1 MGIEI
6 TTSGCLPAGTDVE
19 AVLRD
24 GDTIALH
31 AAWDTYN
38 HRQFLARM
46 LPGYDANPDKADLAA
61 HIRAE
66 LAKLAEV
73 TDLQA
78 LSANRR
84 LTDLLTGRRWLVMQE
99 ARENGVSWAAIG
111 DALGITKQGAID
123 WYKRKIAD
131 QEKYVPDFHDTA
143 RARAVLDGAE

>member
-1 MGIEI
+1 MGSEL
-6 TTSGCLPAGTDVE
+6 TAGGYLPAGTDVE

-24 GDTIALH
+24 SDTTALH

-38 HRQFLARM
+38 HRKFQARI
-46 LPGYDANPDKADLAA
+46 LPTYDANPDKADLAA
-61 HIRAE
+61 HVRAE

-78 LSANRR
+78 LAANRR
-84 LTDLLTGRRWLVMQE
+84 LTELLTGRRWLVMQE

-123 WYKRKIAD
+123 WYKRKITA
-131 QEKYVPDFHDTA
+131 QEQYVPDFHDA
-143 RARAVLDGAE
+143 PRARAVLDE